1 MNGQTASSSTGA
13 SDAPIY
19 AGLVEERGDVLAEV
33 RRTAEKVRKEADQA
47 IDFTSSHASA
57 A

>member
-1 MNGQTASSSTGA
+1 VNTPQTADVAHT

-33 RRTAEKVRKEADQA
+33 RRTAEQALREAGRA
-47 IDFTSSHASA
+47 LDFSRISA
-57 A
+57 DAA

>member
-1 MNGQTASSSTGA
+1 MNTPQPAGVAST

-33 RRTAEKVRKEADQA
+33 RRTAEQALRQADQA
-47 IDFTSSHASA
+47 LDFSLISA
-57 A
+57 DAA

>member
-1 MNGQTASSSTGA
+1 MNTPQPAGVAST

-33 RRTAEKVRKEADQA
+33 RRTAEQALRQADQVL
-47 IDFTSSHASA
+47 DFSLISA
-57 A
+57 DAA